1 MRGKAQR
8 ASRPVQT
15 RLQYSRVTG
24 PNFTKCLSDVAIAK
38 FRAQSQNEG
47 RIDRALATH
56 PYFNVG
62 TYSVNLVNIDPVHSE
77 ITGLQGDS

>member
-1 MRGKAQR
+1 MAKPSVHPVRCKR
-8 ASRPVQT
+8 ACNTHGLLDQF
-15 RLQYSRVTG
+15 L
-24 PNFTKCLSDVAIAK
+24 TKCLSDVAIAK